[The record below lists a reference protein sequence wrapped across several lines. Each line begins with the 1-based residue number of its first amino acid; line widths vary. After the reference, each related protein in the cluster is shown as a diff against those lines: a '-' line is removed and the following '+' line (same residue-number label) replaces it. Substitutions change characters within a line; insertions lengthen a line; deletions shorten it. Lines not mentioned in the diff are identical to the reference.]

1 MREIYQSDLESV
13 VNELVVMSDS
23 IQIAVRDA
31 TRSLLEADLQ
41 LAERVISGDARI
53 DAMHDQLEQRAFTI
67 LARQAPVAGE
77 LRTLVAVIQMVAALG
92 RMGDLAAHVAK
103 IARLRYPEHA
113 LPEPLNANFERMSR
127 VAQEMVGNVGRVLA
141 ERNLAEA
148 QQLAEQD
155 EEMDHLRAEQ
165 FRVILGDDW
174 QFGVESAVDVA
185 LLGRY
190 FERIADH
197 AVAMGR
203 RIIYII
209 TGDLPEGENWPST

>member
-1 MREIYQSDLESV
+1 MRKIYQSDLESV
-13 VNELVVMSDS
+13 VNELVVISDS

-31 TRSLLEADLQ
+31 TRALLDADLQ
-41 LAERVISGDARI
+41 LAERVISGDTRI
-53 DAMHDQLEQRAFTI
+53 DVMHDELEMRTFTI

-113 LPEPLNANFERMSR
+113 VPEALNDNFSQMSR
-127 VAQEMVGNVGRVLA
+127 VAQDMVGNVGRVLA
-141 ERNLAEA
+141 ERNLEDARE
-148 QQLAEQD
+148 LAEDD
-155 EEMDHLRAEQ
+155 EVMDELRSEQ

-174 QFGVESAVDVA
+174 TGGVESAVDVA

-190 FERIADH
+190 YERIADH

>member
-1 MREIYQSDLESV
+1 MRKIYRSDLEGV

-31 TRSLLEADLQ
+31 TRALLDADLQ
-41 LAERVISGDARI
+41 LAERVISGDTRI
-53 DAMHDQLEQRAFTI
+53 DVMHDELEMRTFTI

-113 LPEPLNANFERMSR
+113 VPEPLAENFSRMSYL
-127 VAQEMVGNVGRVLA
+127 AQEMIGNVGRVLA
-141 ERNLAEA
+141 ERNLEEA
-148 QQLAEQD
+148 QTLAEQD
-155 EEMDHLRAEQ
+155 EEMDILRSDQ

-174 QFGVESAVDVA
+174 EFGVEAAVDVA

-190 FERIADH
+190 YERIADH
-197 AVAMGR
+197 AVGMGR
-203 RIIYII
+203 RIIYVI

>member
-1 MREIYQSDLESV
+1 MRKIYRSDLEGV

-31 TRSLLEADLQ
+31 TRALLQADLQ
-41 LAERVISGDARI
+41 LAERVISGDTRI
-53 DAMHDQLEQRAFTI
+53 DAMHDELEMRAFTI

-113 LPEPLNANFERMSR
+113 VPEALNHNFTEMSR

-141 ERNLAEA
+141 ERNLEEA
-148 QQLAEQD
+148 KKLAEED
-155 EEMDHLRAEQ
+155 EVMDDLRSEQ
-165 FRVILGDDW
+165 FRVILGDEWND
-174 QFGVESAVDVA
+174 GVESAVDVA

-190 FERIADH
+190 YERIADH
-197 AVAMGR
+197 AVSMGR

>member
-1 MREIYQSDLESV
+1 MRELYHNDLDAV

-31 TRSLLEADLQ
+31 TRALLEADLPT
-41 LAERVISGDARI
+41 AERVISGDARI
-53 DAMHDQLEQRAFTI
+53 DAMHDALEQKAFTI

-103 IARLRYPEHA
+103 IARLRYPDHA
-113 LPEPLNANFERMSR
+113 VPDPLRDNFKQMSR
-127 VAQEMVGNVGRVLA
+127 LAQDMVGMVGRVLA
-141 ERNLAEA
+141 ERDLEQAR
-148 QQLAEQD
+148 QLAEED
-155 EEMDHLRAEQ
+155 EAMDALRTDQ

-174 QFGVESAVDVA
+174 EFGVEKAVDVA

-190 FERIADH
+190 FERISDH
-197 AVAMGR
+197 AVGMGR

-209 TGDLPEGENWPST
+209 TGDLPEGENWPTT